1 MKELIDNLKANIK
14 ALAKKAWTE
23 FKLLPARF
31 FLALSKLTAKLAELL
46 LKLANKI

>member
-1 MKELIDNLKANIK
+1 MKELLNNIKDNIK
-14 ALAKKAWTE
+14 ALAKKAWQE